1 VDIMEEKIFEFTRWI
16 YENFGR
22 LGLGLVLLLIIAV
35 LVLAFV
41 LLNKLPEPK
50 AEGDIRME

>member
-1 VDIMEEKIFEFTRWI
+1 MDIMEEKIFEFTRWI